1 MANDYHEGSRAT
13 GHVLSAI
20 RSGNLPPRPAA
31 KIRTDF
37 LQVKHWTKGEYN
49 ACSKIQ
55 RGRTEGDATTTRVKG
70 KRGRPTKNTD
80 GDNERPRHPYLVNAD
95 GVPVSEEQVAEMSRK
110 ARMLW
115 RTLDADGMAP
125 LTFGQISYKAW
136 EYYSSIML
144 ADKLFNFLLL
154 CDDGEWKLREWSSK
168 SYPSWHRHRFNKD
181 PNDDQVKGMSNILTT
196 ASISHY
202 HCIDSSPDPAQTS
215 TGARA
220 REQHAENR
228 GEEAAGNGNDG
239 DSGGEAGEH
248 DETSRYNDTEHGP
261 EGSDLDAR
269 GMLPPGTSVRDSLSM
284 YTLYVT
290 RV

>member
-1 MANDYHEGSRAT
+1 MRTNFYYTLAGSRL
-13 GHVLSAI
+13 LSW
-20 RSGNLPPRPAA
+20 
-31 KIRTDF
+31 
-37 LQVKHWTKGEYN
+37 QM
-49 ACSKIQ
+49 
-55 RGRTEGDATTTRVKG
+55 TTTKAVALLAMYCLRSDRGTSHRGQRLRYVRTSFKLSTGRKGNTMRVPRSNEEEPKVTRLP
-70 KRGRPTKNTD
+70 RGRPTKNTD

-115 RTLDADGMAP
+115 RMLDADGMAP

-144 ADKLFNFLLL
+144 ADKLFDFLLL

-181 PNDDQVKGMSNILTT
+181 PDDDQAKGMFNILTT

-215 TGARA
+215 TGTRA
-220 REQHAENR
+220 REQHAE
-228 GEEAAGNGNDG
+228 
-239 DSGGEAGEH
+239 S
-248 DETSRYNDTEHGP
+248 
-261 EGSDLDAR
+261 
-269 GMLPPGTSVRDSLSM
+269 
-284 YTLYVT
+284 
-290 RV
+290 